1 MAVTRKDVDYIK
13 ELARLNMSEEK
24 SQALLEDL
32 NKIIG
37 FVDKLSEIDT
47 EGVPITVNPL
57 PLENVFREDVVEESL
72 SPEDFLQNS
81 PERLETYLK
90 VPTVIEREDA

>member
-13 ELARLNMSEEK
+13 ELARLNMGEEQ

-37 FVDKLSEIDT
+37 FVDKLGELDT
-47 EGVPITVNPL
+47 TGVPITVNPL
-57 PLENVFREDVVEESL
+57 PLVNVYREDQVEESL
-72 SPEDFLQNS
+72 TPEAFLQNA
-81 PERLETYLK
+81 PEKVETYLK
-90 VPTVIEREDA
+90 VPNVIEREDA

>member
-24 SQALLEDL
+24 SQAILDDL

-37 FVDKLSEIDT
+37 FVDKLGEIDT

-57 PLENVFREDVVEESL
+57 PLVNVYREDQVEESL
-72 SPEDFLQNS
+72 TPEDFLKNA
-81 PERLETYLK
+81 PEKVETYLK
-90 VPTVIEREDA
+90 VPNVIEREDA

>member
-24 SQALLEDL
+24 SQAILGDL
-32 NKIIG
+32 NNIIG
-37 FVDKLSEIDT
+37 YVDKLSEINT
-47 EGVPITVNPL
+47 EGAPIMVNPL
-57 PLENVFREDVVEESL
+57 PLENVYREDVVEDSL
-72 SPEDFLQNS
+72 TPEDFLQNA
-81 PERLETYLK
+81 PDHVETYLK